1 MHIPYFNM
9 FWLNVALWTIILLF
23 YVAYST
29 AWVVDQCIICC
40 RRKKKHKNCS
50 NSIEML
56 SVHDSLADDRP
67 QTEGE
72 VCPRH
77 STSCSTLNG
86 RQGLPQD
93 GHTLRLQQTEEVSDA
108 SSVSR

>member
-23 YVAYST
+23 YLAYST
-29 AWVVDQCIICC
+29 TLVVDQCVICC
-40 RRKKKHKNCS
+40 RRKKKHQKGS
-50 NSIEML
+50 HSTEMTSVQDTL
-56 SVHDSLADDRP
+56 SDDRP

-72 VCPRH
+72 VCTRH
-77 STSCSTLNG
+77 STSCSALNE

-93 GHTLRLQQTEEVSDA
+93 GHTLRHQQAEEVSDA